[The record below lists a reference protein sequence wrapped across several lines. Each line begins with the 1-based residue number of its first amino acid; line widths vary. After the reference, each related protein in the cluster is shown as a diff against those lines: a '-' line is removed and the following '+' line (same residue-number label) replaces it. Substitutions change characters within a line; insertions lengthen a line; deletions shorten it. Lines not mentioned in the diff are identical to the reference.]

1 MILLHHAM
9 WILRAALVLVALSLV
24 CCQPNACAQLLAD
37 PAVEDK
43 ISRLE
48 TPSPSAIA
56 KERELIEKIYEPELL
71 LRIEPAQ
78 TKIITTRHPIK
89 RTVISHPEII
99 DIQTFGERDF
109 ELIGKAVGET
119 TLTIWFNVPG
129 RGTEVLRYFVRVDN
143 VRQKQRRREARYR
156 ELQSRINEMFPN
168 SQVFLLPIEDKI
180 IVRGQARDAEEAA
193 QIMQLLGRGN
203 AFAPINGALGNNY
216 DARRSG
222 GAGYGA
228 AGYGAGGYGAAG
240 TGAIEDDRNFDHL
253 DADTF
258 VNLLRVPG
266 EQQVMLKVRV
276 AELVRDS
283 SRGWGVEMS
292 AILDSFAITHLL
304 SGGGNASAILH
315 DGDVRFFLRAIS
327 SHGYGKILAEPTL
340 VTVSGKTARFLAGG
354 EFAVP
359 TTVGVDGV
367 EAATTT
373 FRGFGTE
380 LNFTPTVLD
389 KDLIRLQVAP
399 SFSSLNSDVTV
410 GGIPG
415 LSRRS
420 VETTVDL
427 REGQWLAIAGLI
439 QDEQGG
445 QRSRLPYLGDLPM
458 LGRLFSTQSTSRF
471 ETELIVL
478 VSPELVHPM
487 EETQLPPLL
496 PGTHVNEPTDD
507 DFFVRGMI
515 EGFDGFHYRST
526 VWPEIKQQTSS
537 VAQHGYLLRMSKG
550 VRRKLSVHQAYISG
564 ACGLSE

>member
-1 MILLHHAM
+1 MITFTHSM
-9 WILRAALVLVALSLV
+9 WILRATLVLFVFLHCYHSDAF
-24 CCQPNACAQLLAD
+24 AQLLAT
-37 PAVEDK
+37 PVVED
-43 ISRLE
+43 RVAHLE
-48 TPSPSAIA
+48 NPAPSAVA

-78 TKIITTRHPIK
+78 TKIISTRHPIK

-99 DIQTFGERDF
+99 DMQTFGEREF
-109 ELIGKAVGET
+109 ELIGKAIGET
-119 TLTIWFNVPG
+119 TLTIWFDMPG

-143 VRQKQRRREARYR
+143 IRQKQRRREARYR

-168 SQVFLLPIEDKI
+168 SQVFLLPIEDKV

-193 QIMQLLGRGN
+193 QIMRLLGRGN
-203 AFAPINGALGNNY
+203 VSGQWDRGYRSNDDSQRY
-216 DARRSG
+216 DA
-222 GAGYGA
+222 AG
-228 AGYGAGGYGAAG
+228 
-240 TGAIEDDRNFDHL
+240 DDTTADERNFDQL

-258 VNLLRVPG
+258 VNLMRVPG

-276 AELVRDS
+276 AELVRES
-283 SRGWGVEMS
+283 SRTLGVEMS

-304 SGGGNASAILH
+304 SGGGNATAILH

-367 EAATTT
+367 GAATTT

-399 SFSSLNSDVTV
+399 SFSSLNSDATV

-415 LSRRS
+415 LNRRS

-445 QRSRLPYLGDLPM
+445 HRSRLPYLGDLPT
-458 LGRLFSTQSTSRF
+458 LGGLFSTQSASRF

-478 VSPELVHPM
+478 VSPELVHPL
-487 EETQLPPLL
+487 EGSQVPPLL
-496 PGTHVNEPTDD
+496 PGTNVTEPTDD
-507 DFFVRGMI
+507 DFFIRNMI
-515 EGFDGFHYRST
+515 QGFEGFHYRST
-526 VWPEIKQQTSS
+526 VWPEIKQQSHA
-537 VAQHGYLLRMSKG
+537 VALHDYLHRMSQG
-550 VRRKLSVHQAYISG
+550 VRRKMDIHQAYISG
-564 ACGLSE
+564 PCGLSE